1 MNTFLKLTLSI
12 FFMTT
17 SVHAQIVVDCNAPN
31 NTATAL
37 VNLLVD
43 GVPFSNATLT
53 GFDCAAGYFN
63 GASGML
69 NIRDVII
76 VVDSNTPTTNLANVL
91 SNASGVVDISNGTA
105 IIETDAD

>member
-1 MNTFLKLTLSI
+1 MAFNAANLTRMAGASGVALWHYTSADAIATVNT
-12 FFMTT
+12 
-17 SVHAQIVVDCNAPN
+17 
-31 NTATAL
+31 
-37 VNLLVD
+37 
-43 GVPFSNATLT
+43 
-53 GFDCAAGYFN
+53 AGYFN

>member
-1 MNTFLKLTLSI
+1 MAFNAANLTRMAGASGVALWHYTSADAIATVNT
-12 FFMTT
+12 
-17 SVHAQIVVDCNAPN
+17 
-31 NTATAL
+31 
-37 VNLLVD
+37 
-43 GVPFSNATLT
+43 
-53 GFDCAAGYFN
+53 AGYFN
-63 GASGML
+63 SASGML